1 VTIDIHP
8 HVIATD
14 ERRYPRAPLGGRQS
28 DWSRER
34 PVSAEQML
42 AAMDEAGIERSVLV
56 QASTCYGHDNS
67 YVADA
72 VAAHPQRFAGVFSV
86 DVLAPD
92 APERIRYWT
101 ARGLSGLRV
110 FIAGHT
116 TAQEARLDDPRSF
129 PAWQCAVEAGLPIC
143 VQVRAPGLSQLEAL
157 LQRFPQ
163 ARVILDHMARPVV
176 DDGPPYAAAA
186 GLFALARHENLLL
199 KLTTHN
205 IRDASKGK
213 ATPQSFL
220 ERVVKTFGAPRIAWG
235 SNFPAAEGKLAALL
249 ADARQALA
257 ALSETEREW
266 IFSRSAKNLYAGLA

>member
-1 VTIDIHP
+1 MTIDIHP
-8 HVIATD
+8 HVIAQD
-14 ERRYPRAPLGGRQS
+14 EQRYPRAPLGGKQS

-34 PVSAEQML
+34 PLSAEQML
-42 AAMDEAGIERSVLV
+42 AAMDEARIEKSVLV
-56 QASTCYGHDNS
+56 QASTYYGHDNS

-86 DVLAPD
+86 DMLAPD
-92 APERIRYWT
+92 APERIRYWMG
-101 ARGLSGLRV
+101 RGLSGLRV

-129 PAWQCAVEAGLPIC
+129 PAWECAVEAGLPIC
-143 VQVRAPGLSQLEAL
+143 VQVRAPGLGQLETL
-157 LQRFPQ
+157 LQRFRR
-163 ARVILDHMARPVV
+163 ARVILDHMARPVA
-176 DDGPPYAAAA
+176 DDGPPYNAAQS
-186 GLFALARHENLLL
+186 LLALARYENLFL

-205 IRDASKGK
+205 FRDASKGK

-220 ERVVKTFGAPRIAWG
+220 ERVVKTFGASRIAWG
-235 SNFPAAEGKLAALL
+235 SNFPASDGKLAALL

-266 IFSRSAKNLYAGLA
+266 IFSHTAKNLYAAMA

>member
-1 VTIDIHP
+1 MAVVDIHP
-8 HVIATD
+8 HVISPDTA
-14 ERRYPRAPLGGRQS
+14 RYPRAPLGGKQS

-42 AAMDEAGIERSVLV
+42 AAMDEAGIEKSVLV

-72 VAAHPQRFAGVFSV
+72 VAAHPRRFAGVFSV
-86 DVLAPD
+86 DMLAPD
-92 APERIRYWT
+92 AAERIRHWMG
-101 ARGLSGLRV
+101 RGLTGLRV

-129 PAWQCAVEAGLPIC
+129 PAWQCAMEAGLPIC
-143 VQVRAPGLSQLEAL
+143 VQVRAPGLGQLQTL
-157 LQRFPQ
+157 LERFPR

-176 DDGPPYAAAA
+176 DDGPPYAAAQS
-186 GLFALARHENLLL
+186 LFALARYENLYL

-205 IRDASKGK
+205 LRDA
-213 ATPQSFL
+213 PQSFL

-235 SNFPAAEGKLAALL
+235 SNYPASDGKLAALL

-257 ALSETEREW
+257 DLSDAERDW
-266 IFSRSAKNLYAGLA
+266 IFSRTAKNLYAGMA

>member
-8 HVIATD
+8 HVIAED
-14 ERRYPRAPLGGRQS
+14 ERRYPRAPLGGKQS

-34 PVSAEQML
+34 PVSAERML
-42 AAMDEAGIERSVLV
+42 AAMDRAGIEKSVLV

-86 DVLAPD
+86 DMLAPD
-92 APERIRYWT
+92 APHKIEYW
-101 ARGLSGLRV
+101 RSKGLSGLRV

-116 TAQEARLDDPRSF
+116 TAQDARLDDPRSF
-129 PAWQCAVEAGLPIC
+129 PAWECAVEAGLPIC
-143 VQVRAPGLSQLEAL
+143 VQVRAPGLDQLEVL
-157 LQRFPQ
+157 LQRFPK

-176 DDGPPYAAAA
+176 VDGPPYAKAAS
-186 GLFALARHENLLL
+186 LFALARYENLYL

-205 IRDASKGK
+205 LRDAPPG
-213 ATPQSFL
+213 FL
-220 ERVVKTFGAPRIAWG
+220 AGVVKLFGASRVAWG
-235 SNFPAAEGKLAALL
+235 SNYPASEGSLAALL

-257 ALSETEREW
+257 ALSNAERES
-266 IFSRSAKNLYAGLA
+266 IFSRTAKTLYRPIA